1 MPSPS
6 PLRKGIE
13 EFCENGEIGIIFLP
27 HEYDIAIV
35 GLSQEFDN
43 YRVVYSES
51 KVLDVL
57 MEYHEMDYE
66 SAMEWNEFNI
76 KGGYLGPQTPSF
88 IVDVCHFE

>member
-13 EFCENGEIGIIFLP
+13 EFCENLEVEVLFLP
-27 HEYDIAIV
+27 YEYDIAIV
-35 GLSQEFDN
+35 GLSEEFNN
-43 YRVVYSES
+43 YRIVYSEE

-66 SAMEWNEFNI
+66 SAVEWHEFNI
-76 KGGYLGPQTPSF
+76 KGGYLGPNAPSF
-88 IVDVCHFE
+88 IVDVCHSE